1 MHSAER
7 RLDRL
12 ERLER
17 VIHTQSL
24 LVQADLDLDRYSQL
38 VVDHLRELTGA
49 QGVAVEL
56 VDGDDTRCTC
66 VSGDCAPRLGA
77 RLPRATSLSGLCVRT
92 AQVQCCE
99 DCETDARVNREAS
112 RSIGVRSIICTP
124 LFQSGV
130 AIGVLK
136 VFFDRAHAFDAGD
149 VELLGLMAG
158 TLAGALGKQM
168 AIDAR
173 SRAEAR
179 LRSNEERMRAMLEHA
194 HDAVLSMDD
203 EGRVSQWNRAAERL
217 FGWTPI
223 EAMGQPV
230 AELLVPPALRGEFA
244 RIVAG
249 FAASERL
256 DDVHQRVAVP
266 AIDRAGRELAVEI
279 SLTATR
285 VDGRWE
291 LTAFAHDVSERK
303 HLEQQLR
310 ALALC
315 DGLTGLAN
323 RRAFMEVLDKAVARA
338 SRFGHPM
345 ALLFM
350 DMDGFKEINDRFGHH
365 VGDLALQSFARRLE
379 RCVRLGDT
387 VARLGGDEFTVL
399 AEGVDS
405 IEQAEAIARKIIDA
419 MVPPME
425 CNGMR
430 LRTSIGISLY
440 RAQADASQFLRE
452 ADRAMYLAK
461 RRGSRGAG
469 ESAFQLLEE
478 LL

>member
-1 MHSAER
+1 
-7 RLDRL
+7 
-12 ERLER
+12 
-17 VIHTQSL
+17 
-24 LVQADLDLDRYSQL
+24 
-38 VVDHLRELTGA
+38 
-49 QGVAVEL
+49 
-56 VDGDDTRCTC
+56 
-66 VSGDCAPRLGA
+66 
-77 RLPRATSLSGLCVRT
+77 
-92 AQVQCCE
+92 
-99 DCETDARVNREAS
+99 
-112 RSIGVRSIICTP
+112 
-124 LFQSGV
+124 
-130 AIGVLK
+130 
-136 VFFDRAHAFDAGD
+136 
-149 VELLGLMAG
+149 
-158 TLAGALGKQM
+158 
-168 AIDAR
+168 
-173 SRAEAR
+173 
-179 LRSNEERMRAMLEHA
+179 MRAMLEHA

-203 EGRVSQWNRAAERL
+203 EGHVSQWNRAAERL

-230 AELLVPPALRGEFA
+230 ADLLVPSALRAEFA

-256 DDVHQRVAVP
+256 EDVHRRVTVP
-266 AIDRAGRELAVEI
+266 AIDRAGRALEVEI

-338 SRFGHPM
+338 SSFGHPM
-345 ALLFM
+345 ALLFV

-365 VGDLALQSFARRLE
+365 AGDLALQAFARRLE
-379 RCVRLGDT
+379 CCVRQGDT

-405 IEQAEAIARKIIDA
+405 IEQAEAIARKIVAA
-419 MVPPME
+419 MVPPTDD
-425 CNGMR
+425 GLR
-430 LRTSIGISLY
+430 LRASIGISLY

-461 RRGSRGAG
+461 RGGSRGAG
-469 ESAFQLLEE
+469 ESAFQ
-478 LL
+478 